1 MKQPDRR
8 ASALGHDRH
17 PITADRHYAL
27 KSAVASGM
35 WRLRRRGREA
45 EGGGL
50 LNRYTAKSRIEGSNP
65 SVSANFDGQSPGLAM
80 VSIGG
85 RPEALLRVQLK
96 AFKSNSPPPGT
107 TIMNRIAK
115 GYTDEQ
121 LDALAKYY
129 SQLPKGGK

>member
-1 MKQPDRR
+1 MQFLYRSIG
-8 ASALGHDRH
+8 AGLG
-17 PITADRHYAL
+17 L
-27 KSAVASGM
+27 
-35 WRLRRRGREA
+35 
-45 EGGGL
+45 GL
-50 LNRYTAKSRIEGSNP
+50 LLVLGATPARAQSADDVSLLAGSC
-65 SVSANFDGQSPGLAM
+65 ANCHGTDGQSPGLAM

-121 LDALAKYY
+121 LDTLAKYY